1 VSPNEFVFLLNFG
14 PQVGAV
20 LLQDELGLVS
30 VNQESLLD
38 EEHLQLPGQIGESI
52 LKKKNN
58 KSKSVSI
65 SFVTL

>member
-1 VSPNEFVFLLNFG
+1 VSPDEFVFLLDFG

-30 VNQESLLD
+30 VNQKSLLD

-52 LKKKNN
+52 LKK
-58 KSKSVSI
+58 
-65 SFVTL
+65 